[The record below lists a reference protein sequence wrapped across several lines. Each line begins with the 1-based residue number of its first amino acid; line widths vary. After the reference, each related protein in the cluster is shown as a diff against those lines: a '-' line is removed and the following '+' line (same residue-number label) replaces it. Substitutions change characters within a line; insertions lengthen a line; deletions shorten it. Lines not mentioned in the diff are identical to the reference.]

1 MVTIKYSDQS
11 IIKKAER
18 ELDCVQNEDHIAFA
32 INLALT
38 EGGVI

>member
-1 MVTIKYSDQS
+1 MTIEYSDRS

-18 ELDCVQNEDHIAFA
+18 ELDCVQNGDHIGSA
-32 INLALT
+32 INLTLT

>member
-1 MVTIKYSDQS
+1 MVTIEHSYQS

-18 ELDCVQNEDHIAFA
+18 ELDCVQNRDHIVFA